1 METQF
6 PDLQCCQVSCS
17 IITVPRGRGNT
28 FQRAAAYNKP
38 GWVMHMDNNEI
49 MKSLEGFDEV
59 WKRVTA
65 ARPEA
70 AACQPEEAPVAARQ
84 QAPPA
89 SAPPDEEP
97 PQDAASRS
105 ARGRPAR

>member
-1 METQF
+1 M
-6 PDLQCCQVSCS
+6 
-17 IITVPRGRGNT
+17 RGCGNT
-28 FQRAAAYNKP
+28 FRRAAAYNKS

-70 AACQPEEAPVAARQ
+70 AKP
-84 QAPPA
+84 
-89 SAPPDEEP
+89 S
-97 PQDAASRS
+97 
-105 ARGRPAR
+105 

>member
-1 METQF
+1 M
-6 PDLQCCQVSCS
+6 PCS
-17 IITVPRGRGNT
+17 IITVPRGHGNT

-49 MKSLEGFDEV
+49 MKSLEDFDEV

-70 AACQPEEAPVAARQ
+70 AKPPMRSGGAAELMPGKKPQSR
-84 QAPPA
+84 AVRFCPPHK
-89 SAPPDEEP
+89 
-97 PQDAASRS
+97 
-105 ARGRPAR
+105 

>member
-1 METQF
+1 M
-6 PDLQCCQVSCS
+6 
-17 IITVPRGRGNT
+17 RGCGNT
-28 FQRAAAYNKP
+28 FRLAAAYNKS

-70 AACQPEEAPVAARQ
+70 AKPPMRRRADARQ
-84 QAPPA
+84 KAAEPRGTLLPA
-89 SAPPDEEP
+89 A
-97 PQDAASRS
+97 
-105 ARGRPAR
+105 

>member
-1 METQF
+1 M
-6 PDLQCCQVSCS
+6 SCS
-17 IITVPRGRGNT
+17 IINVPLGHGNT
-28 FQRAAAYNKP
+28 FRRAAAYNKS

-70 AACQPEEAPVAARQ
+70 AKPPMRSGAAELMPGKKPQSR
-84 QAPPA
+84 AVRFCPPHK
-89 SAPPDEEP
+89 
-97 PQDAASRS
+97 
-105 ARGRPAR
+105 